1 MQFNG
6 VAPSTTR
13 YEAEPALAFGNAV
26 RAFRLELSV
35 AQEELAALAGVERW
49 HMGLGTENCSRA
61 QDKRHRTDGRDR
73 AQHAAPLL
81 SLRAGFRELSAQTFA
96 QAKNK
101 SFQ

>member
-35 AQEELAALAGVERW
+35 AQEELAALAGVARW
-49 HMGLGTENCSRA
+49 HMGEIGRGEHLPALALVLKIAAVLKISGTELM
-61 QDKRHRTDGRDR
+61 
-73 AQHAAPLL
+73 AATEHNMQ
-81 SLRAGFRELSAQTFA
+81 LRC
-96 QAKNK
+96 
-101 SFQ
+101 